1 MSVFPL
7 VGWQGSVQPHW
18 GQSDQIGGSDLLAPA
33 GTTVQSINPGRV
45 TFAGWDPI
53 GGFTVQVHG
62 TDGLDYYYAHLQALP
77 AVISGQVVQ
86 VGTILGGVG
95 NTGDAAGGPTHLH
108 LGIGYGIQTGSGA
121 DGGLGINFDAV
132 GFLQGLLSGGG
143 NSVAAPNTM
152 YSTAAILAI
161 IDQQGPKYGLSA
173 AQIQVAKAI
182 AVAEGAG
189 GQQIGDGGTSFG
201 PFQFHEG
208 GQLNGFAAWLHDSGN
223 TSTMPTL
230 DQAGTIAN
238 QQPALA
244 IEYALQPDGYLAGA
258 IKRGTSAGYS
268 GLNLALYAEQFGQG
282 AARDGNQLRADIIAN
297 VTSAWSA
304 VTSGNVATQVS
315 PGTVAVGASSPLAG
329 ATAHAGATASPT
341 WTIAPGINIPLPDL
355 SGLSGSTTSDKGLGA
370 VSTSLSQVAQGIAG
384 IPTGINNAVSSILTG
399 FERAGWIA
407 LGLALVGLGFWIM
420 AKGSDRATVT
430 E

>member
-77 AVISGQVVQ
+77 AVISGQIVQ
-86 VGTILGGVG
+86 AGTILGGVG

-297 VTSAWSA
+297 VTSAWST
-304 VTSGNVATQVS
+304 VTSGVASTVS
-315 PGTVAVGASSPLAG
+315 PGVGSSSGSVDGSNPLAG
-329 ATAHAGATASPT
+329 ATANASAG
-341 WTIAPGINIPLPDL
+341 WGIAPGITIPSPDL
-355 SGLSGSTTSDKGLGA
+355 SKLPSADLGLAA

-384 IPTGINNAVSSILTG
+384 IPTGINNAVSSVLTG